1 MTPTLLLACDLDR
14 TTLPNGTE
22 PFSQDSKIVFQ
33 DFISQ
38 SGVCLAYISGRSLK
52 HALRGIEEYT
62 IPLPNIYIGDTGT
75 SMYIRNENNEYEEHV
90 EWQTVFAGEW
100 GNVRGED
107 IHVLL
112 INISTIVPQE
122 DEHQNTFKRSY
133 YFNAENEESIVKEVK
148 EKLSKLTILYEVI
161 SHVDHDTQKGYLDII
176 PKSANK
182 ECALLYLQKYLS
194 LSINDVV
201 YAGDGGNDMAPLTSG
216 CKAIVVNNATET
228 FKDKVK
234 DVAKEKG
241 TLQNIYFAHG
251 DYKGFNGNYI
261 AGIVEGLNY
270 FGIMPTKMTQAKTA

>member
-1 MTPTLLLACDLDR
+1 MIPTLLLACDLDH

-33 DFISQ
+33 DFISKPEI
-38 SGVCLAYISGRSLK
+38 CLAYVSGRSLK
-52 HALRGIEEYT
+52 HALSGIEEYN

-75 SMYIRNENNEYEEHV
+75 SMYIRNGNNEFDECL
-90 EWQTVFAGEW
+90 EWQSMFADDW
-100 GNVRGED
+100 GNLRGSD
-107 IHVLL
+107 IHLL
-112 INISTIVPQE
+112 LTDIQIITPQE

-133 YFNAENEESIVKEVK
+133 YFNDIDEELVVKEVK
-148 EKLSKLTILYEVI
+148 EKLSKLSILYEVI

-176 PKSANK
+176 PISANK
-182 ECALLYLQKYLS
+182 ECALRYLQKYLS
-194 LSINDVV
+194 LSIQDVV
-201 YAGDGGNDMAPLTSG
+201 YAGDGGNDIAPLTSG
-216 CKAIVVNNATET
+216 YNAIVVNNATET

-270 FGIMPTKMTQAKTA
+270 FGYISI